1 MARREARV
9 VVDAKGRDKGKIFV
23 LTEMSAD
30 KAERW
35 ATRLLFALINNGA
48 EFPENIISMG
58 MAGIAAIGIKSL
70 GKLPFEQA
78 EPLLEEMFECVRIQ
92 PNVKDPNLT
101 RILIEDDI
109 EEVATRIYLRKEL
122 FKLHIDFFT
131 NAEQ

>member
-1 MARREARV
+1 MARRESRV
-9 VVDAKGRDKGKIFV
+9 TIDAKGRDNGKIFV

-48 EFPENIISMG
+48 EFPDNIQEMG

-70 GKLPFEQA
+70 GKLPYEQA
-78 EPLLEEMFECVRIQ
+78 EPLLDEMFECVRIQ
-92 PNVKDPNLT
+92 PNPKDPNLV
-101 RILIEDDI
+101 RLLIADDI
-109 EEVATRIYLRKEL
+109 EEVTTRILLRKEL

-131 NAEQ
+131 TADS